1 MNVLTTGI
9 ILYSF
14 YTCLCMNS
22 DDDDD
27 DAFGAEGGSML
38 PRHKRSSMF
47 SEPLGSTFT
56 SGYSDDEFEEKF
68 KRMGMKKKPKDKLGR
83 TNQPQ
88 PGTVGGYGQ
97 PGYPSQPQAAGAYG
111 GGYPTQQGGPGYPP
125 PPAAAGAQGHAYPP
139 GYGQPVAAGGYG
151 GGASGG
157 AGGYGGGYPSQPGG
171 PQGAAGPPG
180 QPIMM
185 KIDVK
190 NRRNPNTKLDRFTL
204 TDGRTQHAFRANP
217 GYAIKQVNYDGD
229 RVWSMD
235 GGNFGTEVLVDPIG
249 SGAKTMTIKLAN
261 GDNVIYTKP
270 GRNKP
275 WTKQ

>member
-88 PGTVGGYGQ
+88 PGASGGYGG
-97 PGYPSQPQAAGAYG
+97 GYPSQPGAS
-111 GGYPTQQGGPGYPP
+111 
-125 PPAAAGAQGHAYPP
+125 
-139 GYGQPVAAGGYG
+139 GGYG

-157 AGGYGGGYPSQPGG
+157 AGPYGGGYPSQPGG

-180 QPIMM
+180 EPIMLKM
-185 KIDVK
+185 DAK
-190 NRRNPNTKLDRFTL
+190 NRTNRNINLTKFTL
-204 TDGRTQHAFRANP
+204 PNGKTQHVFRANP
-217 GYAIKQVNYDGD
+217 GHGIKQVNYDGD
-229 RVWSMD
+229 FVWSMD

-261 GDNVIYTKP
+261 GDKVIHTKP